1 MYAYTHSHVHLC
13 MQYQLVKNE
22 AMNLVEIGEGCIEGF
37 GGRKGKGK
45 IIQLY
50 YNVKTKRNNFGL
62 LN

>member
-1 MYAYTHSHVHLC
+1 
-13 MQYQLVKNE
+13 
-22 AMNLVEIGEGCIEGF
+22 MNICATTISEKDSVNSKERKQRCIEGF
-37 GGRKGKGK
+37 GGRKRKGK